1 MQDEE
6 RCSDWDFGFYDH
18 DPKSDPLYSPETK
31 AFLERQERTQD
42 VFPDCDL
49 YFEDDHARNISLPV
63 KIKKS
68 SGISIQ
74 EFQKKTQNF
83 FTSKDPA
90 KNLEDLREMDR
101 LFDQA
106 VAYSKKK
113 REERGH
119 TGKRRSRF
127 TSPDPSSDEE
137 QDPPSV
143 PETPPEIPD
152 YDPNY
157 VDLWEQ
163 NFKNPRIEVLVNL
176 GKQEERPKKRTKEE
190 RPKKHTKE
198 ERPKSPS
205 KKIGVVKIPEIPQ
218 DTSEEYPTAEIL
230 LNMSSP
236 KTEYERKK
244 AFQEINQRFGE
255 FVDTI
260 PERLKEEG
268 IPLADIRER
277 METYFGIPGL
287 TNNGVGKMSGFVEH
301 FSRKKKRIDGGW
313 MIFYYK
319 KS

>member
-113 REERGH
+113 
-119 TGKRRSRF
+119 KRR
-127 TSPDPSSDEE
+127 
-137 QDPPSV
+137 
-143 PETPPEIPD
+143 
-152 YDPNY
+152 
-157 VDLWEQ
+157 
-163 NFKNPRIEVLVNL
+163 
-176 GKQEERPKKRTKEE
+176 KRT
-190 RPKKHTKE
+190 
-198 ERPKSPS
+198 
-205 KKIGVVKIPEIPQ
+205 
-218 DTSEEYPTAEIL
+218 Y
-230 LNMSSP
+230 
-236 KTEYERKK
+236 
-244 AFQEINQRFGE
+244 
-255 FVDTI
+255 
-260 PERLKEEG
+260 
-268 IPLADIRER
+268 
-277 METYFGIPGL
+277 
-287 TNNGVGKMSGFVEH
+287 
-301 FSRKKKRIDGGW
+301 RKKKKQIYESRPI
-313 MIFYYK
+313 IR
-319 KS
+319 